1 MPLLQCGSRG
11 TDEPNGTAAISPS
24 AGRPYGLARVARTW
38 RIARS
43 TIYAQLHAERARN
56 RAAAED
62 PQDPWHHQDSK
73 RGPKTAHTDTELV
86 SHVQRVLAESQFT
99 GEGHRK
105 VWAKLR
111 MQGVRTSKVRVLR
124 LMRENGLLAP
134 TRSPRVRGPYPRDG
148 TITTE
153 RPNEMWGTDAT
164 TVLTGEGTATV
175 FIAIDHGSADCVGI
189 HAARYGTRFE
199 ALEVISQGVHEHFG
213 SYDAGV
219 ATGLKLRHDHGSQ
232 FLSHHYQ
239 QEIRFLGIESSPS
252 FIRMPGGMAAPSASS
267 AP

>member
-1 MPLLQCGSRG
+1 MVRRRRIPTRSSSR
-11 TDEPNGTAAISPS
+11 TSS
-24 AGRPYGLARVARTW
+24 ACSLN
-38 RIARS
+38 RS
-43 TIYAQLHAERARN
+43 SRARGIG
-56 RAAAED
+56 R
-62 PQDPWHHQDSK
+62 S
-73 RGPKTAHTDTELV
+73 GPSCACRV
-86 SHVQRVLAESQFT
+86 SACR
-99 GEGHRK
+99 
-105 VWAKLR
+105 
-111 MQGVRTSKVRVLR
+111 VRVLR

-134 TRSPRVRGPYPRDG
+134 TRSPRVRGPYPHDG